1 MVKIVADTT
10 SCLPEKIREEFDIPV
25 IPQLIHFGDLTF
37 TEGVDINNLEFLER
51 LESSRQLPKTAA
63 PPPELF
69 RKVFAALVPAGEPIL
84 CIHPSTDLSGTV
96 RSAVVASQDFPD
108 ADIRVMDTRLVAS
121 PLGVLVHQAALLAR
135 DGKSVEEIQSA
146 VEYLAQRCR
155 LLFLVSTL
163 DYLARGGRIGGASAL
178 LGNALQIKPILNLVD
193 GKVEPYQK
201 ARTFPKALHL
211 LRKEVLQDYPEDEP
225 GYLTIMHAAVPGQ
238 AAELAAFFQSKLGIP
253 KPVISD
259 LPPAIVTH
267 AGPGAIAVG
276 FFQ

>member
-10 SCLPEKIREEFDIPV
+10 SCLPEEIREEFDIPV

-37 TEGVDINNLEFLER
+37 TEGLEINNPEFLER
-51 LESSRQLPKTAA
+51 LESSQQLPKTAA

-69 RKVFAALVPAGEPIL
+69 RKAFAALVPAGEPIL

-96 RSAVVASQDFPD
+96 RSACVASQDFPD

-135 DGKSVEEIQSA
+135 DGNPVEEIQSA
-146 VEYLAQRCR
+146 VESLAQRCR

-178 LGNALQIKPILNLVD
+178 LGNALQIKPILSLVD

-201 ARTFPKALHL
+201 ARTFPKALNRL
-211 LRKEVLQDYPEDEP
+211 KKEVLQGYPEDEP
-225 GYLTIMHAAVPGQ
+225 GYLSIMHAAVPGQ

-253 KPVISD
+253 KPGISD
-259 LPPAIVTH
+259 LPPAIVSH